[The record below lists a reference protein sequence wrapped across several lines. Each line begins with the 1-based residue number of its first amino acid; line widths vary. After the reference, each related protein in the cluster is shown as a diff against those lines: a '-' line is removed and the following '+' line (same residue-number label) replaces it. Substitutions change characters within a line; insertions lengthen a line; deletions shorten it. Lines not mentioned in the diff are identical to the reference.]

1 MDSKSGAGTQENLN
15 FLLLK
20 NYFKGA
26 FLKYFDSVRSLK
38 IKILD

>member
-1 MDSKSGAGTQENLN
+1 MDSKSGAAAQENLN

-26 FLKYFDSVRSLK
+26 FLKYFDSVR
-38 IKILD
+38 ILRKSC